1 MSLTK
6 LFNKNYAIQNI
17 KKSKGI
23 LIIMMLVIPVIS
35 LFIMY
40 NLKSGYYN
48 VPFEVGALASPNII
62 GMFIIPFILSNVLL
76 GYVYKQKSVD
86 FINSMPINK
95 KNIFITNIITG
106 SLYIIFL
113 QAINL
118 IVQGI
123 FIVISH
129 TTVVFPM
136 ILDIFLVMTIGYLF
150 MYSISCLALSLSG
163 NKFTQIVV
171 VMLIL
176 FMIPFTRIMIE
187 ENYHDGDVDIISEN
201 GIVANYYQDYIN
213 QFDYYTT
220 PICSSLLAISDGG
233 TIYNAKSNMLT
244 LALFLIYIIIGMK
257 IFEKKKMENNGTSFS
272 SKKVHLLVKVLTIYP
287 MVFFIKYLFFRDG
300 NFDFDNLPQL
310 IFAIALIFIYYL
322 VYDLITAKK
331 IKLLVNISSFIA
343 SIIILFAIVFFVNFT
358 SEIIYDNEKIEINDI
373 KTVSVNLKNEFGIED
388 EDTLI
393 ISNKDT
399 VNFIINNIS
408 TWTGYEKV
416 YRLSLV
422 LELKNGRKEK
432 IYCFMNSESY
442 KKLIEMLKND
452 EKYLTR
458 LKELYSLP
466 VYSYFSTNDSYNLFI
481 DLNKNNELRELIN
494 SNLDYFIK
502 EKLNN
507 IDDDDLNKEGI
518 RLATYK
524 NHKKYILTLNIYNSD
539 VLNSIIKLQNKGYVE
554 NFKEIIQNS
563 LKSKTKIS
571 YYSYELTR
579 WNGIEYEY
587 ADNTIGSG
595 HDGEMTQYIL
605 NNSNQEIDLNKPYY
619 KIVCY
624 NNLVYYTND
633 MEGIENILSKYSV
646 NKIIFHTREE
656 ENSYYYT
663 DIDDMKEPEIVDYV
677 QNNTVTEN

>member
-23 LIIMMLVIPVIS
+23 LIIMMLIIPVIS

-48 VPFEVGALASPNII
+48 VPFEVGVLAFPNII

-187 ENYHDGDVDIISEN
+187 ENYHDGDTTIISEN
-201 GIVANYYQDYIN
+201 VIVTDYYQDYIN

-233 TIYNAKSNMLT
+233 TVYNAKSNMFTLT
-244 LALFLIYIIIGMK
+244 LFLIYIIIGMK

-272 SKKVHLLVKVLTIYP
+272 SIKVHLLVKALTIYP
-287 MVFFIKYLFFRDG
+287 MVFFVKYLFFRDG
-300 NFDFDNLPQL
+300 NFDFDNLPQF
-310 IFAIALIFIYYL
+310 IFVIAFIFIYYL

-343 SIIILFAIVFFVNFT
+343 SFIILFAIVSLVKFT
-358 SEIIYDNEKIEINDI
+358 SEKTYDNVIEINDI
-373 KTVSVNLKNEFGIED
+373 KAVSVNLKNEFGIED
-388 EDTLI
+388 DEDTLI

-399 VNFIINNIS
+399 LDFIINNIS
-408 TWTGYEKV
+408 TWTGDEKV

-432 IYCFMNSESY
+432 IISYMNLESY

-452 EKYLTR
+452 EKYLDR
-458 LKELYSLP
+458 LKELYNLP

-563 LKSKTKIS
+563 LKSDKKIS
-571 YYSYELTR
+571 FYTYEFTR

-605 NNSNQEIDLNKPYY
+605 NNSNNEIDLNKPYY

-624 NNLVYYTND
+624 NNVVYYTND
-633 MEGIENILSKYSV
+633 MEGVENILNKYSS
-646 NKIIFHTREE
+646 NEIEFFTKEE
-656 ENSYYYT
+656 ENTYYYNHIE
-663 DIDDMKEPEIVDYV
+663 DIEEPEIVDYV